1 VSQNAIT
8 HGIFANT
15 PLLPNENADEFAAL
29 SKGIKAIYPPVDAIA
44 EGLTERIILAMWRQK
59 RLRIAETAKI
69 NISMTPEIM
78 AEEISDALRLPYN
91 RRLNAKNI
99 SDEQEEDFN
108 YWKTVAEEFNQIN
121 ITAAPGKLTELSTKA
136 PHIYRHLKQDALESV
151 ITYEI
156 FMKTPDKIIASLEK
170 TKKYANDFLSN
181 NSLNHTAHQ
190 ISEQMKLAK
199 LVPDSASLDFLN
211 KYQFQLDTDL
221 YRAIDAYKKHCA
233 WRVENLEIEVAEE
246 VAA

>member
-1 VSQNAIT
+1 
-8 HGIFANT
+8 
-15 PLLPNENADEFAAL
+15 
-29 SKGIKAIYPPVDAIA
+29 
-44 EGLTERIILAMWRQK
+44 
-59 RLRIAETAKI
+59 
-69 NISMTPEIM
+69 
-78 AEEISDALRLPYN
+78 
-91 RRLNAKNI
+91 
-99 SDEQEEDFN
+99 
-108 YWKTVAEEFNQIN
+108 
-121 ITAAPGKLTELSTKA
+121 
-136 PHIYRHLKQDALESV
+136 
-151 ITYEI
+151 
-156 FMKTPDKIIASLEK
+156 MKTPDKIIASLEK

-211 KYQFQLDTDL
+211 KYQVQLDTDL